1 LAVGALIGYELRQ
14 FFGEARAV
22 GAEEAAV
29 QGALALRDV
38 RRQIET
44 KTGRPISQPA
54 AKALF
59 QEYEAQLEE
68 LGFVKNSFGQW
79 YRPRS
84 AVEKLLG

>member
-1 LAVGALIGYELRQ
+1 V
-14 FFGEARAV
+14 
-22 GAEEAAV
+22 
-29 QGALALRDV
+29 LRDA
-38 RRQIET
+38 RRQIEAR
-44 KTGRPISQPA
+44 TGRTISQPA

-68 LGFVKNSFGQW
+68 LGFVKNPAGMW